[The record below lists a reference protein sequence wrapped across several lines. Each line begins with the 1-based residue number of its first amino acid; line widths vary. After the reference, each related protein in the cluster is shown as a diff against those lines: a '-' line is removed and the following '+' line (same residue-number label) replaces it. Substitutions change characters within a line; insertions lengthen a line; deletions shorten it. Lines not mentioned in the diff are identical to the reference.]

1 MDWHQRERE
10 QPSSHKPVLNSQH
23 FHRKNKFVAT
33 VDEGSPSY
41 YNSLMRLRI
50 NNVTEEDL
58 GKYTCRAKNSLGE
71 TSGEIT
77 LYGERLRREKPGL
90 FLSLQRSWWA
100 PLPPPTSTGCG
111 TSGRPPRPTRSG
123 GILSGKNIWDFD
135 RKISSTIRRS
145 RLSLGAA

>member
-10 QPSSHKPVLNSQH
+10 PSSHKPVLNSQH

-77 LYGERLRREKPGL
+77 LYGERLRREKPVYLCHFRDRGEHHL
-90 FLSLQRSWWA
+90 HHQRIRSVGH
-100 PLPPPTSTGCG
+100 LGDHR
-111 TSGRPPRPTRSG
+111 GRRG
-123 GILSGKNIWDFD
+123 
-135 RKISSTIRRS
+135 
-145 RLSLGAA
+145 

>member
-1 MDWHQRERE
+1 MRKRKKRI
-10 QPSSHKPVLNSQH
+10 SAHKFL

-50 NNVTEEDL
+50 HNVTKEDF

-77 LYGERLRREKPGL
+77 LYGRQTL
-90 FLSLQRSWWA
+90 
-100 PLPPPTSTGCG
+100 
-111 TSGRPPRPTRSG
+111 
-123 GILSGKNIWDFD
+123 
-135 RKISSTIRRS
+135 
-145 RLSLGAA
+145 

>member
-1 MDWHQRERE
+1 MDWHEKEKKRI
-10 QPSSHKPVLNSQH
+10 SAHKFL

-50 NNVTEEDL
+50 HNVTKEDF

-77 LYGERLRREKPGL
+77 LYGINKP
-90 FLSLQRSWWA
+90 F
-100 PLPPPTSTGCG
+100 
-111 TSGRPPRPTRSG
+111 
-123 GILSGKNIWDFD
+123 
-135 RKISSTIRRS
+135 
-145 RLSLGAA
+145 

>member
-1 MDWHQRERE
+1 MI
-10 QPSSHKPVLNSQH
+10 

-50 NNVTEEDL
+50 NNVTREDL

-77 LYGERLRREKPGL
+77 LYGEGLRHRLLLYLIKT
-90 FLSLQRSWWA
+90 
-100 PLPPPTSTGCG
+100 TS
-111 TSGRPPRPTRSG
+111 
-123 GILSGKNIWDFD
+123 I
-135 RKISSTIRRS
+135 
-145 RLSLGAA
+145 

>member
-10 QPSSHKPVLNSQH
+10 QQSSHKPLLNVRH
-23 FHRKNKFVAT
+23 LHRKNKFVAT

-90 FLSLQRSWWA
+90 FVSLQRSW
-100 PLPPPTSTGCG
+100 
-111 TSGRPPRPTRSG
+111 
-123 GILSGKNIWDFD
+123 
-135 RKISSTIRRS
+135 
-145 RLSLGAA
+145 

>member
-1 MDWHQRERE
+1 MDWHEKEKNKEFQ
-10 QPSSHKPVLNSQH
+10 LTNL

-50 NNVTEEDL
+50 HNVTKEDL

-77 LYGERLRREKPGL
+77 LYGRQT
-90 FLSLQRSWWA
+90 LSKS
-100 PLPPPTSTGCG
+100 
-111 TSGRPPRPTRSG
+111 
-123 GILSGKNIWDFD
+123 
-135 RKISSTIRRS
+135 
-145 RLSLGAA
+145 